1 MNDFMMVLLEAS
13 QNVLKTGMVLEILDP
28 EFVLHIIQ
36 ETLDG
41 GHFWPMPISN
51 HNWVFHGRPDCEAFS
66 QGEPWENAAF
76 HSTSSHML
84 HQMMG
89 AERKRQRL
97 LATRGACGNNSSSA
111 QKIADAYNGPTII
124 FSPRPPSHNCV
135 GTTKVAAQADC
146 IKSICDREI
155 EEMVAG
161 EVVNE
166 DPYILS
172 SLMGALFSVV
182 PKSTLNPKYIEKLND
197 LVYDAFL
204 DNLEKACEESQA
216 ILAKVDSL
224 SGELTPSSP
233 KGRAEEAPAEAPP
246 ALKNCSSLSSI
257 GHASFINPDMK
268 YDKSRV
274 SQIDL
279 MKNISRKNVSL
290 SQKSLSHW
298 GEDGTGMT
306 MTPSA
311 SQSLLLRLKNGIQ
324 KRRAL
329 TSDEMKEDKI
339 FRLPSLCASQKKM
352 KELSR
357 QQRNLPPEPVQN
369 TSVLPASSRIELL
382 RAKTYY
388 KKPRRLEKNVTVRVT
403 TIRGGRCKQFKAAH
417 V

>member
-51 HNWVFHGRPDCEAFS
+51 HNWAFHGRPDCEAFP
-66 QGEPWENAAF
+66 QGELWENAAF

-97 LATRGACGNNSSSA
+97 LATRGACGTDSNNS
-111 QKIADAYNGPTII
+111 PTII
-124 FSPRPPSHNCV
+124 FSPRRPSHNCV
-135 GTTKVAAQADC
+135 GTTKVAVHADC
-146 IKSICDREI
+146 IKSNCDRET
-155 EEMVAG
+155 EEMVVG

-172 SLMGALFSVV
+172 SLMGALFSAV
-182 PKSTLNPKYIEKLND
+182 PTSTLNPKYIEKLND

-216 ILAKVDSL
+216 ILAKADSL
-224 SGELTPSSP
+224 SNELTPLSP
-233 KGRAEEAPAEAPP
+233 KGRAKEAPAGAPH

-268 YDKSRV
+268 YDKSSV

-279 MKNISRKNVSL
+279 MKDMSRKNVNL
-290 SQKSLSHW
+290 IQKSLSHW
-298 GEDGTGMT
+298 GEDGTGVT

-311 SQSLLLRLKNGIQ
+311 SQSLLLKVKNGIQ

-329 TSDEMKEDKI
+329 TSDKMKDDTI
-339 FRLPSLCASQKKM
+339 FRLPSLCTPHKKM

-357 QQRNLPPEPVQN
+357 QQLNAPPKPVQN

-382 RAKTYY
+382 RAKTYSR
-388 KKPRRLEKNVTVRVT
+388 KPRRLEKTVTVTVT